1 MRLARTLCLGAAVFA
16 AAAMGA
22 DQPET
27 TATDKEALSALQP
40 YVGGWRGVGQPK
52 RGSNVGAWTE
62 SADWAWEFS
71 EDAAALIF
79 SAPEGKVFVAGK
91 LLRGDEEGQ
100 FQFQGTLPDGETV
113 ERFQGRV
120 NDEGRLVLESA
131 EEEIPL
137 GRPARISFRLVADG
151 DRLLVLYERRR
162 GAADAFTRLAEVGY
176 TRQGSGF
183 GQGGGGPE
191 CVVTGGYGTMNV
203 EYMGQTYYVCCTGC
217 RDLFQEDPEG
227 VLEEFRERKRKERE
241 DREKE

>member
-1 MRLARTLCLGAAVFA
+1 MRRLRFLCLWTAVCA

-22 DQPET
+22 DEPAT
-27 TATDKEALSALQP
+27 TAADKQALSVLQP

-52 RGSNVGAWTE
+52 RGSNAGAWTE
-62 SADWAWEFS
+62 RADWAWEFS
-71 EDAAALIF
+71 AEAAALVF
-79 SAPEGKVFVAGK
+79 SAPEGKVYIAGK
-91 LLRGDEEGQ
+91 LLRGDEEGA
-100 FQFQGTLPDGETV
+100 FQFQGTLPDGETI
-113 ERFQGRV
+113 ERFGGRV

-131 EEEIPL
+131 EDAIPD
-137 GRPARISFRLVADG
+137 GRPARVSFRLVADG

-162 GAADAFTRLAEVGY
+162 GAADNFTRLAEVGY

-191 CVVTGGYGTMNV
+191 CVVTGGYGTMTV
-203 EYMGQTYYVCCTGC
+203 EYQGQTYYVCCTGC

-227 VLEEFRERKRKERE
+227 VLEEYRERKQRERE